1 MSTSSQPPRNETP
14 ETGKSSSTSSTSD
27 LPPDLLSAIQEL
39 YVAGTVT
46 LIEAY
51 KMKCYYMLEEED
63 AKDPGPQVLEEF
75 RKSLPLAD
83 WDAKPTREGFIAIDK
98 MKAER
103 DRILSSVKE
112 QSFMEL
118 RERTKRLVDGATKIV
133 YKDNTFLDDSMTIT
147 VKVPNSFLRGMP
159 VNDARRLVG
168 MPPLPEMWPAEQI
181 QTDLISREYG
191 PRPTGDMAI
200 DLPWPTHPNPEMV
213 RYFKENPPIR
223 MGRVTGMVDVEEN
236 DQGLTVNG
244 KTNPFPSKPDH
255 VHREEIQT
263 TTSLYGGIRWGRRDD
278 IPGSSPSTAGTTST
292 NTPASKEPSSSSTS
306 SDLSD
311 PESGPSPSS
320 ASPDETTGS
329 C

>member
-27 LPPDLLSAIQEL
+27 LPPDLLSAIREL

-75 RKSLPLAD
+75 RKVLMGDVPAGSIASEQTPPAN

-103 DRILSSVKE
+103 DRILLLAKE

-133 YKDNTFLDDSMTIT
+133 YKDNTFLDDSMTIEI
-147 VKVPNSFLRGMP
+147 KVPNSFLRGMAI
-159 VNDARRLVG
+159 NDARRLVG
-168 MPPLPEMWPAEQI
+168 MPPLSQHPMKGTA
-181 QTDLISREYG
+181 
-191 PRPTGDMAI
+191 A
-200 DLPWPTHPNPEMV
+200 DLPWPNHPQKETHEDTISWWDPWNRVVRSRPKTVGEMEAEQ
-213 RYFKENPPIR
+213 KLEWEN
-223 MGRVTGMVDVEEN
+223 E
-236 DQGLTVNG
+236 Q
-244 KTNPFPSKPDH
+244 
-255 VHREEIQT
+255 EEIPAT
-263 TTSLYGGIRWGRRDD
+263 ISLRGGKPEAT
-278 IPGSSPSTAGTTST
+278 PGSSQSTAGTTST
-292 NTPASKEPSSSSTS
+292 STPASREPSSSSTS

-311 PESGPSPSS
+311 PDSGPSPSS
-320 ASPDETTGS
+320 ASPGEITGS